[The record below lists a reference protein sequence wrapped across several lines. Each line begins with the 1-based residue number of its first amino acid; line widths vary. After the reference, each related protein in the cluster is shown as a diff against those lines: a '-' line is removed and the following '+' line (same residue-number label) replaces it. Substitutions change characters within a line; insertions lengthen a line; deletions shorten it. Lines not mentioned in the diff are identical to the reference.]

1 MTLISKNENLEFM
14 PKVGEFEDFE
24 DSLESQSVDNSNDFS
39 LKKGKRNAIIK
50 DGLNKNEENLFE
62 TNFINDYD
70 IFSLARHNR
79 YVELED
85 LFLKGVDPDSRDNYG
100 NTILIVAC
108 QNGNKRIAK
117 LSLRYGSKINLF
129 NIMGNTALHFCYE
142 YKYFDLAEYL
152 ISKGAN
158 QNIKNIR
165 NLKSNEGIRTKTQN
179 NLSDNSNL
187 INSQKNKAS
196 QSKYNNY
203 NFANISSQKSSVKQ
217 NVKKINII

>member
-1 MTLISKNENLEFM
+1 M
-14 PKVGEFEDFE
+14 
-24 DSLESQSVDNSNDFS
+24 
-39 LKKGKRNAIIK
+39 
-50 DGLNKNEENLFE
+50 
-62 TNFINDYD
+62 
-70 IFSLARHNR
+70 
-79 YVELED
+79 
-85 LFLKGVDPDSRDNYG
+85 LKGVDPDSRDNYG

-203 NFANISSQKSSVKQ
+203 NFANISSQKSSVDLSLDFNEVNFRFINKKNDKQ
-217 NVKKINII
+217 SIDDKLRNMGIDKMELSAIERLTQVGRKATVVKFEEIKISNDCEK